1 MKDDSHRSYS
11 VPPEFGR
18 PEVSG
23 SWQPAPPRAPRH
35 GGRLGLHL
43 GLFLATVASTFF
55 VGFLMSGDVGQAA
68 GYSGAIMAIL
78 LLHEMGHFVMCLRYR
93 VPATLPFFIPIPL
106 PPFGTMGAVIRM
118 RGQLRSRRSIL
129 DIGAAGPLA
138 GLAVAIPVVYF
149 GLKISTIVFPG
160 DASLEGGLTLG
171 DSILFWLISQAALG
185 PLPPNADI
193 LLHPVALA
201 GWAGLLITGIN
212 LLPIGQLD
220 GGHILYAMLGERARW
235 PGLIFL
241 VLLTGLTLFVHRGWW
256 LMLVLLV
263 LVMRGGRHPPAE
275 DPAPLDRSRMILGLV
290 MMALFVLTFVPR
302 PITVNGP

>member
-1 MKDDSHRSYS
+1 MKNDSHRSYS

-23 SWQPAPPRAPRH
+23 SWQPAPPRAPRQ
-35 GGRLGLHL
+35 GRRLKLHV

-55 VGFLMSGDVGQAA
+55 AGYYSSADVGQAA
-68 GYSGAIMAIL
+68 SFSAAIMAIL
-78 LLHEMGHFVMCLRYR
+78 LLHEMGHFVLCLRYR
-93 VPATLPFFIPIPL
+93 VPATLPYFIPFPL
-106 PPFGTMGAVIRM
+106 SLFGTLGAVIAM
-118 RGQLRSRRSIL
+118 KGQLRSRRSIF

-138 GLAVAIPVVYF
+138 GLVVAIPIVYF

-160 DASLEGGLTLG
+160 DEALEGSLMLG
-171 DSILFWLISQAALG
+171 DSILFALISEAALG
-185 PLPPNADI
+185 PLPPGADL
-193 LLHPVALA
+193 LLHPLALA

-220 GGHILYAMLGERARW
+220 GGHILYAMLGDRALWVSRF
-235 PGLIFL
+235 LL
-241 VLLTGLTLFVHRGWW
+241 VLLAGLTIFMHRGWW

-275 DPAPLDRSRMILGLV
+275 NPAPLDRSRMILGLV